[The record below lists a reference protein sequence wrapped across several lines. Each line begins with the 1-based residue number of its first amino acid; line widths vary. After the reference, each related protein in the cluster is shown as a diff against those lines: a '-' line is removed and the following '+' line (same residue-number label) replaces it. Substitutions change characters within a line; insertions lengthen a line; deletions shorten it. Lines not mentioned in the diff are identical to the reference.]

1 LKSFSEEFR
10 NSYNKLPDYYAK
22 IASDYNCEFFDTSK
36 IIVASE
42 MEGVHPDVGEH
53 LKLGNAVLKRV
64 KEILE

>member
-1 LKSFSEEFR
+1 
-10 NSYNKLPDYYAK
+10 
-22 IASDYNCEFFDTSK
+22 
-36 IIVASE
+36 VASE